1 MTKEELL
8 QKLNEIEWD
17 DFECKAAQDKLPED
31 VWATVSAFS
40 NTSGGWVV
48 FGIKQQG
55 KRFEIQ
61 GVNNGEKKESDF
73 LNTLRSGQ
81 KFNMRLSATG
91 KKYNFD
97 GKLVLAFFVWIVG
110 RIVRTRSE
118 FAVTDTRFVQK
129 DGIFNIKMTEIPLA
143 RIETVNFYQSLWQ
156 RIIGTGCVE
165 MVGSGG
171 TSHQVHCI
179 EHPMK
184 VRKIIVA
191 SIKKTP
197 QPPLGREVKNEDV
210 NN

>member
-1 MTKEELL
+1 MANYIKRSLEEGETIIYKGRLHWSAIFRYLFCTFLFVVGGIVVMWLAYYQYPEKQKEL
-8 QKLNEIEWD
+8 
-17 DFECKAAQDKLPED
+17 FY
-31 VWATVSAFS
+31 T
-40 NTSGGWVV
+40 
-48 FGIKQQG
+48 GIA
-55 KRFEIQ
+55 
-61 GVNNGEKKESDF
+61 
-73 LNTLRSGQ
+73 L
-81 KFNMRLSATG
+81 
-91 KKYNFD
+91 
-97 GKLVLAFFVWIVG
+97 LVLAFFIWIVG

-143 RIETVNFYQSLWQ
+143 RIETVNFYQSFWQ

-191 SIKKTP
+191 SIKNKA
-197 QPPLGREVKNEDV
+197 Q
-210 NN
+210 NNQSNQSVLNTQNVPNTQNTQNDGEQN